1 MKNKKVTALTM
12 ATAILGSGMPGVVCA
27 DSTISKT
34 EISTNV
40 LANSSVQPRTAITTK
55 STLDYAV
62 QNEAGGLTIDYVR
75 LMPTDGSTSEKEY
88 KTIDSIKDLPFKYE
102 NGAFVQGSTIGK
114 IKRFEFKDLGRKKVA
129 TESEN
134 TYRVF
139 EEVKHTK
146 ADNIT
151 VKTNTDRV
159 KYNQADGN
167 FIIDDKDLTKV
178 DDINEFEFQQ
188 GDVVKIAKFDS
199 DKEEWNITDKESISV
214 SSNTV
219 SVNVLDLQAVNREY
233 KLDLDSKISASTLEK
248 IKRENGDATINVELP
263 AGVKTDNLKE
273 VNVRLDNIACRVKPS
288 NKVTI
293 NIKAKQT
300 NSSSKTL
307 YSWVIEGQN
316 SDNNIHKQANLALA
330 VDNDVKNHKI
340 TIKAQDLANVSSTA
354 IAKVN
359 LATELDDY
367 NSSKILG
374 IKLDGV
380 NRTLN
385 NKVVDLNK
393 SDLEKLKADNA
404 YLQVYATTENKPE
417 KPDEKPK
424 PEDKVVLNDIKG
436 HWANYEIQ
444 NFVDKGHINGYGDKT
459 FKPDN
464 NITRAEFIK
473 VVNSVFGLKEKG
485 TENFTD
491 VSSGQW
497 YYNDVCIAVKA
508 GYINGYEDKTFRPNQ
523 PISREEAASIVANL
537 KNVKGDGKLQFRDS
551 NQVSSWAKQ
560 AVDAVSDNNLM
571 GGYQDNTFKPKN
583 KITRAEAVATLS
595 RVK

>member
-1 MKNKKVTALTM
+1 MKNKKITALTM
-12 ATAILGSGMPGVVCA
+12 ATAILGSGVPGVVCA
-27 DSTISKT
+27 DNTISNT
-34 EISTNV
+34 EVSTTV
-40 LANSSVQPRTAITTK
+40 VAKSSPEARTTTSK
-55 STLDYAV
+55 TLDYAV
-62 QNEAGGLTIDYVR
+62 ANGVRGITINYVK
-75 LMPTDGSTSEKEY
+75 LKPEGVNTSEKEY
-88 KTIDSIKDLPFKYE
+88 KTTDSIDKLPFKYE
-102 NGAFVQGSTIGK
+102 NGTFVQGSTIGK
-114 IKRFEFKDLGRKKVA
+114 ITRFEFTDLGRKKVA
-129 TESEN
+129 TESGN
-134 TYRVF
+134 TYRIF
-139 EEVKHTK
+139 EEVNHTK

-151 VKTNTDRV
+151 IKTNADRV
-159 KYNQADGN
+159 TYEKTNGK
-167 FIIDDKDLTKV
+167 FSIEDKDFNKV
-178 DDINEFEFQQ
+178 DDIDEFEFQQ
-188 GDVVKIAKFDS
+188 GDVVKVAKFDH
-199 DKEEWNITDKESISV
+199 DEEKWNITEKESISV

-219 SVNVLDLQAVNREY
+219 AVKVLDLQSVGGNY
-233 KLDLDSKISASTLEK
+233 TLDLDSKMSDSSLRK
-248 IKRENGDATINVELP
+248 IDPNKDATINVELP
-263 AGVKTDNLKE
+263 TGVKTDNLIAVK
-273 VNVRLDNIACRVKPS
+273 VKLDDLACRVKS
-288 NKVTI
+288 SKKVTI
-293 NIKAKQT
+293 NINAKQT

-307 YSWVIEGQN
+307 YSWVIEGKTSSNNNNQN
-316 SDNNIHKQANLALA
+316 PANLAME
-330 VDNDVKNHKI
+330 VDNDVRNQKI
-340 TIKAQDLANVSSTA
+340 TIKAKDLTNVSSTA

-359 LATELDDY
+359 LATELDEY

-374 IKLDGV
+374 VKLDGV

-385 NKVVDLNK
+385 NKVIDLNK
-393 SDLEKLKADNA
+393 SDLEKLNGKDA
-404 YLQVYATTENKPE
+404 YLQVYATTETKPE

-473 VVNSVFGLKEKG
+473 VVNSVFGLKEKA
-485 TENFTD
+485 TENFKD

-551 NQVSSWAKQ
+551 NQISSWAKQ

>member
-1 MKNKKVTALTM
+1 MKNKKITALTM
-12 ATAILGSGMPGVVCA
+12 ATAILGSGVPGVVCA
-27 DSTISKT
+27 DNTITTTK
-34 EISTNV
+34 ISTKV
-40 LANSSVQPRTAITTK
+40 GVKTLEQPALRATTTK
-55 STLDYAV
+55 TLDYAV
-62 QNEAGGLTIDYVR
+62 KNGVR
-75 LMPTDGSTSEKEY
+75 GVVITKVKLIPEGVNASEKEY
-88 KTIDSIKDLPFKYE
+88 NTIDSIEKLPFRYE
-102 NGAFVQGSTIGK
+102 NGSFEQGTTIGK
-114 IKRFEFKDLGRKKVA
+114 ITRFEFTDLGRKKVA
-129 TESEN
+129 TENVGS
-134 TYRVF
+134 YKVF
-139 EEVKHTK
+139 EEVGHTK
-146 ADNIT
+146 ADNII
-151 VKTNTDRV
+151 VKTNQDRV
-159 KYNQADGN
+159 TYDKTNGKFSIEDKKLN
-167 FIIDDKDLTKV
+167 ELDDLD
-178 DDINEFEFQQ
+178 EFEFQQ
-188 GDVVKIAKFDS
+188 GDVVKVAKFDS
-199 DKEEWNITDKESISV
+199 GEEKWNITDKESVSV

-219 SVNVLDLQAVNREY
+219 SVNVLDLQAENRVY
-233 KLDLDSKISASTLEK
+233 KLDLDSKISDSSLKK
-248 IKRENGDATINVELP
+248 IDPNKDAIINVELP
-263 AGVKTDNLKE
+263 TGVKTDNLKE
-273 VNVRLDNIACRVKPS
+273 INVKLDDIACRVKT
-288 NKVTI
+288 NKKVTM
-293 NIKAKQT
+293 NIKAKQS

-307 YSWVIEGQN
+307 YSWVIEGKESSN
-316 SDNNIHKQANLALA
+316 GNNPKQANLAME
-330 VDNDVKNHKI
+330 VDNDVRNHKI
-340 TIKAQDLANVSSTA
+340 TIKAQNLTNVSATA

-359 LATELDDY
+359 LSTELKEY

-374 IKLDGV
+374 VRLDGV

-385 NKVVDLNK
+385 SDVIDLNK
-393 SDLEKLKADNA
+393 SDLEKLNGKDT

-417 KPDEKPK
+417 EKPK
-424 PEDKVVLNDIKG
+424 PEDDKVVLKDINN
-436 HWANYEIQ
+436 HWAKYEIQ
-444 NFVDKGHINGYGDKT
+444 RFIDKGHINGYGDKT

-473 VVNSVFGLKEKG
+473 VVNSVFGLKEKA

-523 PISREEAASIVANL
+523 PISREEAAAIVANL